1 MAATNT
7 TMPKISFKKKL
18 HRMFSNRAKRVS
30 RSKSGNAVMFFF
42 VFAFAL
48 FCALPLVLSIGMSLK
63 PINEL
68 YVFPPTFW
76 PRNPTFDNYKMLFSL
91 ISSTRVA
98 FSRYLFNTVFI
109 TVATT
114 VFHVIIASMAAYP
127 LSKGKFLGKKTLNQ
141 MVQLALMFVPAIA
154 DVINYQ
160 TIVSLGWLD
169 TYMAAIAPNVAT
181 TLGLFLITNY
191 MSTIPDTLLEA
202 ARIDGCSDF
211 RIYWKIVMPI
221 CKPAW
226 LTLIIIMFQNVW
238 GQTHT
243 AYIYREAMKT
253 LPYALSQITTG
264 GYIRV
269 GAAQAV
275 GTLML
280 LVPAVIFIFNQT
292 KILETMASSGIKE

>member
-1 MAATNT
+1 MARTNDVPHVSLRRRIFT
-7 TMPKISFKKKL
+7 
-18 HRMFSNRAKRVS
+18 NRTHRVS
-30 RSKSGNAVMFFF
+30 RSRSGNFFMFLFVGALAVFSA
-42 VFAFAL
+42 V
-48 FCALPLVLSIGMSLK
+48 PLIMSIGMSLK

-68 YVFPPTFW
+68 YLFPPTLW
-76 PRNPTFDNYKMLFSL
+76 PRNATGDNYKMLFSL
-91 ISSTRVA
+91 INSTRVA
-98 FSRYLFNTVFI
+98 FSRYAFNTVFI
-109 TVATT
+109 TVAATAI
-114 VFHVIIASMAAYP
+114 HVMIASMAAYP
-127 LSKGKFLGKKTLNQ
+127 LAKGRFPGRTALNQ

-191 MSTIPDTLLEA
+191 MVTIPDTLLEA

-211 RIYWKIVMPI
+211 RIYRSIVMPI

-226 LTLIIIMFQNVW
+226 LTLIIIMFQNMW

-243 AYIYREAMKT
+243 AYLYKEAMKT
-253 LPYALSQITTG
+253 LPYALTQITTG
-264 GYIRV
+264 GYIRA
-269 GAAQAV
+269 GAAQSV
-275 GTLML
+275 GVLML
-280 LVPAVIFIFNQT
+280 IVPAVIFVFNQT